1 MLKSKQLQSV
11 AERYEIN
18 TLYLFGSYVDG
29 SYHEDSDIDLAFLS
43 TGYEN
48 KFDYGR
54 LYFDLQEEVNREI
67 DLIDLRKAP
76 LTFAYSIIK
85 DGRVIYDLYEDI
97 RTDFE
102 DDTIRKYLD
111 FLYFHRLIQ
120 AELDSKFQLRDNMI
134 RLSLVYDRVAVIDKS
149 LNRLEQ
155 FRENTMEE
163 FILNSDN
170 YAIAE
175 HHLRIS
181 LEAVFDLGRHLLV
194 KTGLGKPNDY
204 RDILILLG
212 RNNII
217 PYDFLERIKGM
228 AGYRNRLVHMYNEIG
243 PEELYN
249 IITTRLG
256 DIREL
261 TAFLLKYVRLNGEK
275 A

>member
-48 KFDYGR
+48 NIDHGR

-85 DGRVIYDLYEDI
+85 DGRVIYDLDEDI

>member
-1 MLKSKQLQSV
+1 MLKSEQLQAV

-48 KFDYGR
+48 NIDYGR
-54 LYFDLQEEVNREI
+54 LYFDLQEEINREI
-67 DLIDLRKAP
+67 DLIDLRKTT
-76 LTFAYSIIK
+76 LIFAYSIIK
-85 DGRVIYDLYEDI
+85 DGRVIYDLDEDI

-111 FLYFHRLIQ
+111 FLYFNRLMQ
-120 AELDSKFQLRDNMI
+120 AELDDKFQLRDNMI

-155 FRENTMEE
+155 FRENTIEE

-217 PYDFLERIKGM
+217 PFDFLERIKGM

-243 PEELYN
+243 YEELYN

>member
-85 DGRVIYDLYEDI
+85 DGRVIYDLDEDI

-111 FLYFHRLIQ
+111 FLYFHRLMQ
-120 AELDSKFQLRDNMI
+120 AELDGKFQLRDNII

-217 PYDFLERIKGM
+217 PFDFLERIKGM

-243 PEELYN
+243 HEELYN
-249 IITTRLG
+249 IINTRLG

-261 TAFLLKYVRLNGEK
+261 TAFLLKYVRPF
-275 A
+275 

>member
-1 MLKSKQLQSV
+1 MLKSEQLQAV

-48 KFDYGR
+48 NIDHGR

-76 LTFAYSIIK
+76 LIFAYSIIK

-155 FRENTMEE
+155 FRENTMDE

-175 HHLRIS
+175 RHLRIS